1 MCISIHL
8 TRGWSKQGIMM
19 FLYLG
24 RIPSAD
30 CVTMAMTESFLNW
43 DCYLKMVTFFHQSS
57 SLPLSTV
64 QYWNNSLLCV
74 SLWEEN
80 PVKGP
85 SRHKMASD
93 SPTQS
98 LLSYTHIY
106 THIHG
111 HCQSHTEHSGKS
123 QLREQ
128 PLCIWECWSFLKR
141 FTAVWNSRPLSLL
154 ITTPWTC

>member
-1 MCISIHL
+1 MCISE
-8 TRGWSKQGIMM
+8 WQEVMM
-19 FLYLG
+19 SLYLG
-24 RIPSAD
+24 RQPSAD
-30 CVTMAMTESFLNW
+30 CVTIAMTASFLDW
-43 DCYLKMVTFFHQSS
+43 EHRLKAVTFFHQCPSPVFS
-57 SLPLSTV
+57 SLCLLPASTV
-64 QYWNNSLLCV
+64 LKGLPAACL
-74 SLWEEN
+74 LWEQN

-98 LLSYTHIY
+98 PLSYTHIF
-106 THIHG
+106 THIQE
-111 HCQSHTEHSGKS
+111 HCQLHTGHSGKS

-128 PLCIWECWSFLKR
+128 PLCVWERWSFLKR